1 MRNLVVLLLGA
12 LFFAGCS
19 QKTPSKKDEISI
31 MVSYFELNGKKQQ
44 LLIKS
49 MPNLADK
56 NASVPFFGMINFLD
70 QNKTTSAYSLV
81 KGVINVIEADS
92 SSINLNKTSDV
103 LAFKKSSEIRFY
115 EIRPDVVE
123 SVKFRSPNGVCGE
136 FLAQKQIF
144 VNAATNYYLRD
155 DSFFASLIDA
165 KFVYKKGAKILK
177 KEFAY
182 SIAEPKI
189 LEEAKDF
196 TQKSNQ
202 LFLNDMQKLGRLLD
216 ILCTFQQALT
226 H

>member
-1 MRNLVVLLLGA
+1 MRNLVVLLLA
-12 LFFAGCS
+12 ILFFAGCS
-19 QKTPSKKDEISI
+19 QKTPTKKDEISI

-56 NASVPFFGMINFLD
+56 NASVPFFGMVNFLD
-70 QNKTTSAYSLV
+70 QNKTSSAYSLV
-81 KGVINVIEADS
+81 KGVINVIEADNS
-92 SSINLNKTSDV
+92 NVNLNRSIDV
-103 LAFKKSSEIRFY
+103 LTLKKSSEIKFY

-123 SVKFRSPNGVCGE
+123 SVKFSSQNGVCGE
-136 FLAQKQIF
+136 FLAQKPVF
-144 VNAATNYYLRD
+144 VQAATNYYLRD
-155 DSFFASLIDA
+155 DSFFASFIEA

-182 SIAEPKI
+182 SISEPKI
-189 LEEAKDF
+189 LEEAKEF

-216 ILCTFQQALT
+216 ILCTY
-226 H
+226 

>member
-1 MRNLVVLLLGA
+1 MRNLVVLLLAA
-12 LFFAGCS
+12 LFFVGCS

-31 MVSYFELNGKKQQ
+31 MVSYFELGGKKQQ

-49 MPNLADK
+49 TPSLAEL
-56 NASVPFFGMINFLD
+56 NASVPFFGMVNFLD

-81 KGVINVIEADS
+81 NGVINVIEADNANV
-92 SSINLNKTSDV
+92 NLNRSSDV
-103 LAFKKSSEIRFY
+103 LALKKSSEIRFY

-123 SVKFRSPNGVCGE
+123 SVKFSSQNGVCGE

-144 VNAATNYYLRD
+144 VNATTNYYLRD
-155 DSFFASLIDA
+155 DSFFASFIEA

-182 SIAEPKI
+182 NISEPKI
-189 LEEAKDF
+189 LDEAKEF
-196 TQKSNQ
+196 TQKPNQ

-216 ILCTFQQALT
+216 ILCTF
-226 H
+226 

>member
-49 MPNLADK
+49 MPNFSDK
-56 NASVPFFGMINFLD
+56 NASVPFFGMVNFLD

-81 KGVINVIEADS
+81 NGVINVIEADS
-92 SSINLNKTSDV
+92 ASINLNKTSDV
-103 LAFKKSSEIRFY
+103 LALKKSSEIRFY

-123 SVKFRSPNGVCGE
+123 SVKFSSQNGVCSE
-136 FLAQKQIF
+136 FLAQKPVF

-155 DSFFASLIDA
+155 DSFFASLIEA
-165 KFVYKKGAKILK
+165 NL
-177 KEFAY
+177 
-182 SIAEPKI
+182 SIKRARR
-189 LEEAKDF
+189 
-196 TQKSNQ
+196 S
-202 LFLNDMQKLGRLLD
+202 
-216 ILCTFQQALT
+216 
-226 H
+226 

>member
-1 MRNLVVLLLGA
+1 MRNLVVLLLVA

-19 QKTPSKKDEISI
+19 QKAPSKKDEISI

-49 MPNLADK
+49 MPNLSDK

-81 KGVINVIEADS
+81 SGVINVIEADS
-92 SSINLNKTSDV
+92 ASINLNKA
-103 LAFKKSSEIRFY
+103 LKKASEIRFY

-123 SVKFRSPNGVCGE
+123 SVKFRSPNGVCAE
-136 FLAQKQIF
+136 FLAQKPVF
-144 VNAATNYYLRD
+144 VNASTNYYLRD

>member
-1 MRNLVVLLLGA
+1 MRNLVVLLFAA
-12 LFFAGCS
+12 LFFAACS

-31 MVSYFELNGKKQQ
+31 MVSYFELNGEKQQ

-49 MPNLADK
+49 MPNLAEL
-56 NASVPFFGMINFLD
+56 NASVPFFGMVNFLD
-70 QNKTTSAYSLV
+70 QNKTTSAYSLI
-81 KGVINVIEADS
+81 KGVINIIEADS
-92 SSINLNKTSDV
+92 ASINLNKTSDV
-103 LAFKKSSEIRFY
+103 FALKKANKIRFY

-136 FLAQKQIF
+136 FLAQKPVF
-144 VNAATNYYLRD
+144 VNVATNYYLRD
-155 DSFFASLIDA
+155 DSFFVSLIDA

-189 LEEAKDF
+189 LDEAKEF
-196 TQKSNQ
+196 TQKPNQ

-216 ILCTFQQALT
+216 ILCTY
-226 H
+226 